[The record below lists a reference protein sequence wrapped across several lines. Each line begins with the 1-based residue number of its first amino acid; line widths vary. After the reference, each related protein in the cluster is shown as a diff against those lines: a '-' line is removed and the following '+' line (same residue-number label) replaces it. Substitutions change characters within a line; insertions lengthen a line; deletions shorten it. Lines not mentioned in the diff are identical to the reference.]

1 MKIIA
6 HRAHTLK
13 YGENNLKA
21 IVYSLKQEYVDG
33 IEIDVRMTRDFKF
46 VLNHDPF
53 YRGHYIKNTSLKT
66 LKKLGLDSLDEVLAT
81 IKSDKIILIEIK
93 EETNK
98 YIILVAKLYRI
109 IKKYNLNIYVFS
121 FNYDLMNYFKRKY
134 PFIKCGLLIGI
145 KKNLNKINNDF
156 DFEAIN
162 YRHVFKKINK
172 LTFVWTVNS
181 LEEFKKIKKGQ
192 NIITDRPEY
201 FYYLI
206 S

>member
-66 LKKLGLDSLDEVLAT
+66 LKK
-81 IKSDKIILIEIK
+81 
-93 EETNK
+93 
-98 YIILVAKLYRI
+98 
-109 IKKYNLNIYVFS
+109 
-121 FNYDLMNYFKRKY
+121 
-134 PFIKCGLLIGI
+134 
-145 KKNLNKINNDF
+145 
-156 DFEAIN
+156 
-162 YRHVFKKINK
+162 
-172 LTFVWTVNS
+172 
-181 LEEFKKIKKGQ
+181 
-192 NIITDRPEY
+192 
-201 FYYLI
+201 
-206 S
+206 